1 VRLKKPTSR
10 PTPCT
15 SEVGMDEVRVDLTG
29 HIATVTIDRP
39 PVNALTIDMYR
50 QVARVFTELAA
61 RPELRCAILTAAGT
75 RAFSAGLDVHEFL
88 AMPIEADEERQR
100 IGLAAFTAISNC
112 PVPLIGAINGV
123 ALGAG
128 MVFASL
134 CDTRIASASAR
145 FGLPEINVGRC
156 GGASHLARLVPQG
169 LVRRMFFT
177 GEPIDAVTALRAG
190 LVEEVV
196 EPLELEEAARSLA
209 RRIASKSPLG
219 LRLGKQALN
228 AAEFLPVDE
237 GYRVEQS
244 YSAQLVQTHDS
255 REALRAVVEKREP
268 RFEGR

>member
-1 VRLKKPTSR
+1 M
-10 PTPCT
+10 
-15 SEVGMDEVRVDLTG
+15 GDVRVEFTG

-39 PVNALTIDMYR
+39 PVNALTLDMYR
-50 QVARVFTELAA
+50 QIVRTFTDLAA

-88 AMPIEADEERQR
+88 AMPVEADEERQQV
-100 IGLAAFTAISNC
+100 GLAAFTAVSKC

-128 MVFASL
+128 MVLASL

-156 GGASHLARLVPQG
+156 GGASHVARLVPQG

-177 GEPIDAVTALRAG
+177 GEPIDAGTALRAG

-196 EPLELEEAARSLA
+196 EPPELEEAARSLA
-209 RRIASKSPLG
+209 QRIATKSPLG

-237 GYRVEQS
+237 GYLIEQS
-244 YSAQLVQTHDS
+244 YSAQLVHTRDS

-268 RFEGR
+268 VFEGR